1 MSADASRICGATSML
16 GPAAGLTDRPL
27 QALYDAPWL
36 APTELTPPLE
46 HLYGGGLGF
55 SEPTV
60 YANFVSSLDGTVA
73 LPTIPQSNKLISAG
87 SEADR
92 FVMALLRGL
101 ADAVVTASGTLA
113 GSPTGTWSPARAHPP
128 SGEML
133 AELRR
138 VRGQPERP
146 ELVILT
152 GSGAIDPNHP
162 ALAEQTVVMT
172 TTKGAAR
179 LRGRIPASAELVPL
193 AHEGR
198 IAPASVI
205 AALRNRGHR
214 LILLEAGPHTFGAVA
229 AAGVVDELFLTVSPL
244 LTGGSAQTRLSLL
257 EGVEPLR
264 DGLVRGELLSLR
276 RHDEHLFLR
285 YRLAPEALATEPA
298 RR

>member
-1 MSADASRICGATSML
+1 MGV
-16 GPAAGLTDRPL
+16 TDLRPL
-27 QALYDAPWL
+27 ETLFEARGL
-36 APTELTPPLE
+36 APTELTTPLE

-55 SEPTV
+55 SAPTV

-73 LPTIPQSNKLISAG
+73 LPAISRSNKLISAG

-113 GSPTGTWSPARAHPP
+113 ESPTGTWLPARAHPP
-128 SGEML
+128 SAEML

-146 ELVILT
+146 ELAILT
-152 GSGAIDPNHP
+152 GSATIDPDHP
-162 ALAEQTVVMT
+162 ALAERTVVLT
-172 TTKGAAR
+172 TEGGAKQ
-179 LRGRIPASAELVPL
+179 LRGRVPASAELVPL
-193 AHEGR
+193 AAEGP
-198 IAPASVI
+198 IEPSAVI
-205 AALRNRGHR
+205 AALRERGHR
-214 LILLEAGPHTFGAVA
+214 SILLEAGPNTFGTFA

-244 LTGGSAQTRLSLL
+244 LTGGSAQTRLSLV
-257 EGVEPLR
+257 EGVDPLR

-276 RHDEHLFLR
+276 RHDGHLFLR

>member
-1 MSADASRICGATSML
+1 MTEL
-16 GPAAGLTDRPL
+16 RPL
-27 QALYDAPWL
+27 QALFETPTL

-55 SEPTV
+55 SGPTF

-73 LPTIPQSNKLISAG
+73 LHAIPQSNKLISAG
-87 SEADR
+87 SEADG

-113 GSPTGTWSPARAHPP
+113 GSPRGTWSPARAHPA

-152 GSGAIDPNHP
+152 GSGAIDPDHP
-162 ALAEQTVVMT
+162 ALAERAVVVT
-172 TTKGAAR
+172 TTKGASR
-179 LRGRIPASAELVPL
+179 LRGRVPGSAELLP
-193 AHEGR
+193 
-198 IAPASVI
+198 IAAAGVIEPSAVI
-205 AALRNRGHR
+205 AALHDRGHR
-214 LILLEAGPHTFGAVA
+214 LILLEAGPHTFGTFA
-229 AAGVVDELFLTVSPL
+229 AAGVVDELFLTVSPV
-244 LTGGSAQTRLSLL
+244 LTGGSAQTRLSLV

-264 DGLVRGELLSLR
+264 DGLVRAELLSLR
-276 RHDEHLFLR
+276 RHDDHLFLR
-285 YRLAPEALATEPA
+285 YRPSPDGSATAPVH
-298 RR
+298 R